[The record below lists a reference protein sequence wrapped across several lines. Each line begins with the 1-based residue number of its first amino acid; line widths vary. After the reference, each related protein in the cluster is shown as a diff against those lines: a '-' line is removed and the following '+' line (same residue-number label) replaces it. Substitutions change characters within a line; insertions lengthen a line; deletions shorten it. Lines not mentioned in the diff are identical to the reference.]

1 MSWLEKI
8 NSPQDLKKL
17 NQGELR
23 VYADELRAFI
33 IDTVSKTG
41 GHFAANLGAVELA
54 VALHYVFDTP
64 HDKLVWDVGHQ
75 AYPHKII
82 TGRRDEFAGLRQ
94 FDGISGF
101 PKMSESEY
109 DAFGT
114 GHSSTSI
121 SAVLGMAAA
130 DKLQNIQ
137 RQHIAVIGDGALSAG
152 QAFEGLNN
160 LGFLNLPV
168 IVILND
174 NHIGIDPVAGAL
186 NDYLKSLED
195 GKPNLFTRLGFAY
208 KGGVDGHNLEQLVQ
222 VLKEAKNT
230 QKPLLLHIR
239 TTKGKGFAPAELEQ
253 TRWHST
259 SGFDKINPLGQTNK
273 NAGAKFQDIAGKKL
287 LQLAQAHKDVVAVT
301 PAMVSGSSLHLM
313 QKEYPDRVF
322 DVAIAEQHAVT
333 FAAGMAASG
342 LRPFCFLYSTF
353 LQRAMDQII
362 HDVCLQNLPVV
373 FCIDRAGLVGEDGAT
388 HHGAFDMSLLHTIPN
403 ATICAPAS
411 LQELEE
417 MMDFAYRHTQGP
429 VFLRYPRGTGLA
441 QLENRTNIEEGK
453 AQLLA
458 TGNNIALL
466 SYGTM
471 IERVLDVANQL
482 HQRGLNTTIINM
494 RFVKPLDENMLQ
506 SLSNNHTLLCTFED
520 AAVIGGLGS
529 TVSMWL
535 HKNNLTNKLLTF
547 GIPDEFIPH
556 GKTSQLFDYC
566 GLSADD
572 ISRQIVKFAAL

>member
-54 VALHYVFDTP
+54 LALHYVFDTP

-287 LQLAQAHKDVVAVT
+287 LQLAQVHKDVVAVT
-301 PAMVSGSSLHLM
+301 PAMVSGSSLHFM

>member
-301 PAMVSGSSLHLM
+301 PAMVSGSSLHFM

-388 HHGAFDMSLLHTIPN
+388 HHGAFDLSLLHAISN

-417 MMDFAYRHTQGP
+417 MMDFAYLHTQGP

-441 QLENRTNIEEGK
+441 KLENRINVEEGK

-458 TGNNIALL
+458 TGNHIALL

-471 IERVLDVANQL
+471 IERVLDVANLLKQN
-482 HQRGLNTTIINM
+482 GVNATIVNV
-494 RFVKPLDENMLQ
+494 RFVKPLDESMLQ
-506 SLSNNHTLLCTFED
+506 SLLKNHNLLCTFED

-529 TVSMWL
+529 AVSIWL
-535 HKNNLTNKLLTF
+535 HKNNLSNKLLTF

-572 ISRQIVKFAAL
+572 ISKQIVKFASL

>member
-287 LQLAQAHKDVVAVT
+287 LQLAQVHKDVVAVT
-301 PAMVSGSSLHLM
+301 PAMVSGSSLHFM

-566 GLSADD
+566 SLSADD

>member
-301 PAMVSGSSLHLM
+301 PAMVSGSSLHFM

>member
-287 LQLAQAHKDVVAVT
+287 LQLAQVHKDVVAVT
-301 PAMVSGSSLHLM
+301 PAMVSGSSLHFM

>member
-82 TGRRDEFAGLRQ
+82 TGRRDEFARIRQ
-94 FDGISGF
+94 FGGISGF

-208 KGGVDGHNLEQLVQ
+208 KGGVDGHNMEQLVQ

-230 QKPLLLHIR
+230 QKPLLLHIK
-239 TTKGKGFAPAELEQ
+239 TIKGKGFAPAELEQ

-301 PAMVSGSSLHLM
+301 PAMVSGSSLHFM

-441 QLENRTNIEEGK
+441 QLENRTNIKEGK

-471 IERVLDVANQL
+471 IERVLDVANLLKQN
-482 HQRGLNTTIINM
+482 GVNTTIINM